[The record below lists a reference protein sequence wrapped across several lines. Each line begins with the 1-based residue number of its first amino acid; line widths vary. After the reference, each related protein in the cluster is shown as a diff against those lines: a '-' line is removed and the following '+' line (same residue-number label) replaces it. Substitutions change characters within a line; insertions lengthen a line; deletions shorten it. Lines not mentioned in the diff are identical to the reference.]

1 MGGFLDDDHKENV
14 QLIGKL
20 MKDKRW
26 KITDRLKEK
35 VVDVLDDAL
44 SEPDTELRL
53 KAVDLVLKADALN
66 LAAEKLEN
74 GPDQGLIDGNEK
86 VVLLLPPNGTE
97 GKM

>member
-35 VVDVLDDAL
+35 VVDVLDEAL
-44 SEPDTELRL
+44 SSGDAEICL

-66 LAAEKLEN
+66 LAAEKLD
-74 GPDQGLIDGNEK
+74 GDPGAGLIDGNEK

>member
-1 MGGFLDDDHKENV
+1 MAQFLDDDHKENV

-35 VVDVLDDAL
+35 VIDVLDEAMSSHDPEVAL
-44 SEPDTELRL
+44 KGVELI
-53 KAVDLVLKADALN
+53 LKADALN
-66 LAAEKLEN
+66 MAAEKLDGDPGVN
-74 GPDQGLIDGNEK
+74 LIDGNEK

>member
-35 VVDVLDDAL
+35 VIDVLDEAMSSHDPEVAL
-44 SEPDTELRL
+44 KGVELI
-53 KAVDLVLKADALN
+53 LKADALN
-66 LAAEKLEN
+66 MAAEKLDGDPGAN
-74 GPDQGLIDGNEK
+74 LIDGNEK
-86 VVLLLPPNGTE
+86 VVLLLPANGTE
-97 GKM
+97 AK